1 MQTKTKTIIDV
12 KKESDIVDLNT
23 KIDCLKALST
33 QTIGGHSNT
42 HNKSN
47 SKNQNIF

>member
-1 MQTKTKTIIDV
+1 MQTTTKTIKDIE
-12 KKESDIVDLNT
+12 KESDIVALNT
-23 KIDCLKALST
+23 KIDYLKALPI

-47 SKNQNIF
+47 SKNQNNF